1 MFRKGASKN
10 AFSEQN
16 KFLNTSSGV
25 SHSFFLD
32 ERGNPLSGFVFGEAG
47 RMILSADEA
56 REFLSQFSLFEN
68 KKPLLGSEFD
78 RLVEP
83 TLSNIRRI
91 QLETNHV
98 LGLDK
103 KHP

>member
-32 ERGNPLSGFVFGEAG
+32 ERGNPLSGFVFGDTG
-47 RMILSADEA
+47 RSVLSAEEA
-56 REFLSQFSLFEN
+56 RAFLSQFILLDN
-68 KKPLLGSEFD
+68 KKPFLGEEFG

-83 TLSNIRRI
+83 TLANIRRI

-98 LGLDK
+98 LGLSE
-103 KHP
+103 KHL